1 MITKTTRYNT
11 CPSCKALNMAYRNSC
26 YKCAKPIT
34 PTVMAVAPVAKEVVL
49 EERRRSKRFD
59 IYAPGWVID
68 AAGDKKFAIAVRN
81 ISALGLGF
89 DSDEAFNIG
98 DRLAVIFEIEG
109 EQYTASGLIRH
120 CARLLT
126 SNDG

>member
-68 AAGDKKFAIAVRN
+68 AAGDKKKAEHYFTQLARLTKDA
-81 ISALGLGF
+81 
-89 DSDEAFNIG
+89 DG
-98 DRLAVIFEIEG
+98 DRPELREVR
-109 EQYTASGLIRH
+109 QRVVKP
-120 CARLLT
+120 
-126 SNDG
+126 